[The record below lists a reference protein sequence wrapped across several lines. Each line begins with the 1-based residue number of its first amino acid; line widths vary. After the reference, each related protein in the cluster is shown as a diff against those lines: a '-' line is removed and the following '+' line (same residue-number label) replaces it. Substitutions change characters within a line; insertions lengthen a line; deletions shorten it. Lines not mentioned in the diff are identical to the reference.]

1 MWGIVLNLKVVF
13 TNQFHQYLREDER
26 LVNPAELPDQPRGD
40 TELNSLELPDQPPRG
55 TEQASTS
62 LGKQPPKKSEFLS
75 HVKITRGGWLLRGGL
90 LRVYDHW

>member
-1 MWGIVLNLKVVF
+1 MCLCVQSWTLWLKQDDDVPPA
-13 TNQFHQYLREDER
+13 LGERREDER

-62 LGKQPPKKSEFLS
+62 LGKQPPKK
-75 HVKITRGGWLLRGGL
+75 RLLVTSL
-90 LRVYDHW
+90 LPS

>member
-75 HVKITRGGWLLRGGL
+75 HVKITRGG
-90 LRVYDHW
+90 

>member
-40 TELNSLELPDQPPRG
+40 TELNSLELPDQPPRDMDRLQLVWG
-55 TEQASTS
+55 SS
-62 LGKQPPKKSEFLS
+62 
-75 HVKITRGGWLLRGGL
+75 RLR
-90 LRVYDHW
+90 RVSF